1 MKNAKSKFIINVR
14 QLTVLLIVLSLL
26 LIFILASTCFTSNKN
41 VLAETNEVSDDITYI
56 ELLSERPNNFDPEII
71 VNKYFGATSNYD
83 DENQELTIDFPDS
96 YSEKQIAL
104 DVSQWKKD
112 FYGNQFSIIESESD
126 NDILLKIDNISR
138 EEGVLLVEKP
148 ENEKV
153 YSTFRMNVSDDFI
166 AYAESNAQLT
176 DELCTSV
183 EDSVVFADAE
193 IVTYA
198 ANGDI
203 ISSRYNEAENSWTD
217 FSDEEISQLL
227 EITSNREKRMKL
239 ETIAANISDRKK
251 YSTFS
256 SSEDYSKIT
265 DFIPKFV
272 FNSPGKKYLLE
283 RNMALLFSL
292 EIKNVLREK
301 TIKQAKLVW

>member
-1 MKNAKSKFIINVR
+1 M
-14 QLTVLLIVLSLL
+14 
-26 LIFILASTCFTSNKN
+26 
-41 VLAETNEVSDDITYI
+41 
-56 ELLSERPNNFDPEII
+56 
-71 VNKYFGATSNYD
+71 
-83 DENQELTIDFPDS
+83 
-96 YSEKQIAL
+96 
-104 DVSQWKKD
+104 
-112 FYGNQFSIIESESD
+112 
-126 NDILLKIDNISR
+126 
-138 EEGVLLVEKP
+138 LLVEKP